1 MASDLFSKIPTWR
14 VTCNVTGNGSV
25 TISDDESNVYASGS
39 EILNNTFVKLTF
51 IPEENYKVDAFTT
64 STGESLLDQ
73 ISDNIYEIGA
83 IDSNHTYNITFG
95 TIVGIDKE
103 SIKSISL
110 YYQAG
115 ILYVNGIDENATIA
129 IYNLTGK
136 LVKVTEEA
144 PVNVADLT
152 KGCYIVK
159 ITMGN
164 TDKAMKFIKK

>member
-1 MASDLFSKIPTWR
+1 MNEEEKIDELAENIYTVDAISDNMTICAVFSKIPTWR

-110 YYQAG
+110 YYLSL
-115 ILYVNGIDENATIA
+115 IHI
-129 IYNLTGK
+129 
-136 LVKVTEEA
+136 
-144 PVNVADLT
+144 
-152 KGCYIVK
+152 
-159 ITMGN
+159 
-164 TDKAMKFIKK
+164 